1 MAIQLRERRAIS
13 SGSTRNVMIDL
24 ADELQDGDTLVD
36 PPTVTTT
43 TGMSITNKHVNAVQL
58 FDKVNNRYVEPGTA
72 VTFTVASSTPGTYTI
87 TFEANTTSSP
97 VETLVYELVL
107 SVV

>member
-1 MAIQLRERRAIS
+1 MPIQLRERKSMS

-24 ADELQDGDTLVD
+24 ADDLQDGDTLVD

-43 TGMSITNKHVNAVQL
+43 AGMNITNKHINNVQL
-58 FDKVNNRYVEPGTA
+58 FDRVNNRYVEPGTA
-72 VTFTVASSTPGTYTI
+72 VTFTVNSSTPGSYTI
-87 TFEANTTSSP
+87 TFEADTTSTP

-107 SVV
+107 TVV